1 MERPF
6 SLIPRRWRR
15 YREISRILLR
25 HGFGSLLEMARP
37 RRGLFRWPGPPGAPP
52 PARHL
57 CLALE
62 ELGPTFIKL
71 GQILSTRSDLIP
83 PAYVAELVRLQ
94 DRVAPFPFAQVRRQV
109 EGELGAPLE
118 RLFATF
124 EETPLAAASLSQVH
138 AATLPTGEEVVVKVQ
153 RPGIQEVIAL
163 DLDILRRL
171 ARLLEQRLP
180 QAELYDPCGIVEEFA
195 YTLNGELDFVREGR
209 NAERFRR
216 NFSDFPYLYI
226 PRVYWERSTRRV
238 LTLERVRGIKIDDI
252 AGLEAAGLDRHRVA
266 LHATEVVMQEVFEDG
281 FFHADPHPGNFF
293 VMPGELIAAI
303 DFGMVGRLSRK
314 LREDLVRLLAVAVRL
329 DTEGLVEQLLRMSLV
344 EQGVDRVGLRQDLEH
359 LLQRYAGR
367 PLKEIRT
374 REIMEEAMPIAFR
387 RRLRLPNELRLLG
400 KMLGMMEGVGLML
413 DPDFDPFAVAQP
425 YARRFLEEIVSPAA
439 LGRRAG
445 RSLGR
450 WGELLLEAPER
461 LPRAL
466 GQLREGDLSL
476 GWQVRRTERP
486 LEALNLLVSRLS
498 LGILVAGLLV
508 ASALLLRPLL
518 VAGTWWGWFLVAL
531 GGVILLALGIL
542 LGRR

>member
-1 MERPF
+1 M
-6 SLIPRRWRR
+6 IPRRWQR
-15 YREISRILLR
+15 YQEISRILLR

-37 RRGLFRWPGPPGAPP
+37 RRGLCRLGLPDTPP

-57 CLALE
+57 SLALE

-71 GQILSTRSDLIP
+71 GQILSTRPDLVP
-83 PAYVAELVRLQ
+83 PVYVAELVRLQ
-94 DRVAPFPFAQVRRQV
+94 DRVAPFPFAEVRRLIR
-109 EGELGAPLE
+109 EELGAPLE

-124 EETPLAAASLSQVH
+124 DEVPLAAASLSQVH
-138 AATLPTGEEVVVKVQ
+138 AATLPTGEEVVLKVQ
-153 RPGIQEVIAL
+153 RPGIEEVIAL

-171 ARLLEQRLP
+171 ARFLERELP

-195 YTLNGELDFVREGR
+195 HTLNGELDFIREGR

-216 NFSDFPYLYI
+216 NFADFPYLYI

-252 AGLEAAGLDRHRVA
+252 AGLEMAGLDRHRIAV
-266 LHATEVVMQEVFEDG
+266 HATEVVMQEVFEDG

-293 VMPGELIAAI
+293 VMPGEVIAAM

-314 LREDLVRLLAVAVRL
+314 LREELVRLLAVATRL

-344 EQGVDRVGLRQDLEH
+344 EHGVDRPGLRQDLEH

-367 PLKEIRT
+367 PLKEIRA

-387 RRLRLPNELRLLG
+387 RRLRLPNEFWLLG
-400 KMLGMMEGVGLML
+400 KMLGMMEGVGLQL
-413 DPDFDPFAVAQP
+413 DPDFDPFAVART

-439 LGRRAG
+439 LGRRVG
-445 RSLGR
+445 RSLDR
-450 WGELLLEAPER
+450 WGEFLLEMPEV
-461 LPRAL
+461 LPRVL
-466 GQLREGDLSL
+466 RRLREGDLSL
-476 GWQVRRTERP
+476 GWEMRRMEKP
-486 LEALNLLVSRLS
+486 LASLDRLTLRLS

-508 ASALLLRPLL
+508 ACALLLRPLL
-518 VAGTWWGWFLVAL
+518 GTGMGWGWFLVAL
-531 GGVILLALGIL
+531 WGVALLGIGAILLWGT
-542 LGRR
+542 RP

>member
-1 MERPF
+1 M
-6 SLIPRRWRR
+6 LPRRWQR

-37 RRGLFRWPGPPGAPP
+37 RRGPFRRPGPPGAPP

-71 GQILSTRSDLIP
+71 GQILSTRPDLIP

-94 DRVAPFPFAQVRRQV
+94 DRVAPFPFSEVRRQV

-153 RPGIQEVIAL
+153 RPGIEEVISL

-171 ARLLEQRLP
+171 ARLLERELP

-195 YTLNGELDFVREGR
+195 HTLSGELDFYREGR

-216 NFSDFPYLYI
+216 NFADFPYLYI
-226 PRVYWERSTRRV
+226 PRVYWEWSTRRV
-238 LTLERVRGIKIDDI
+238 LTLERVRGVKIDDI
-252 AGLEAAGLDRHRVA
+252 AGLDSAGLDRHRVA

-293 VMPGELIAAI
+293 VMPGEVIAAM

-314 LREDLVRLLAVAVRL
+314 LREELVRLLAVAVRL

-344 EQGVDRVGLRQDLEH
+344 EQGVDRAGLRQDLER

-367 PLKEIRT
+367 PLKEVRA
-374 REIMEEAMPIAFR
+374 REVMEEAMPIAFR
-387 RRLRLPNELRLLG
+387 RRLRLPNELWLLG
-400 KMLGMMEGVGLML
+400 KMLGMLEGVGLQL
-413 DPDFDPFAVAQP
+413 DPDFDPFAVARP

-450 WGELLLEAPER
+450 WGELFLEVPEA
-461 LPRAL
+461 LPKVLSR
-466 GQLREGDLSL
+466 LREGELFL
-476 GWQVRRTERP
+476 GWEMRRTEKP
-486 LEALNLLVSRLS
+486 LAALDRLS
-498 LGILVAGLLV
+498 LRLALGIGVAGLLV
-508 ASALLLRPLL
+508 ASALLLQPLL
-518 VAGTWWGWFLVAL
+518 RAGVWWGWLLVAL
-531 GGVILLALGIL
+531 GGAILLL
-542 LGRR
+542 LGVVLLWGLVL